1 MQQLQFVATTP
12 QQFRNDINQDVKRL
26 LEELKKSFE
35 PKKPQELLT
44 RSETAKLLKIN
55 LSSVHNWTKKGL
67 LKSYGISGKVYY
79 KRSEIESALIEL

>member
-12 QQFRNDINQDVKRL
+12 QQLRNDINNDVKNL
-26 LEELKKSFE
+26 LEELKKSFQ
-35 PKKPQELLT
+35 PKTPQELLT

>member
-1 MQQLQFVATTP
+1 MESTQIMGISPTQLRMA
-12 QQFRNDINQDVKRL
+12 ISEDVKSQL
-26 LEELKKSFE
+26 DELKMSFQ
-35 PKKPQELLT
+35 PKTPQELLT

-79 KRSEIESALIEL
+79 KRSEVESALIAL